1 MNYLLNLLLFIG
13 KFTSGKELSSAP
25 LIFDPPSLVLHNF
38 SPSKFFIWGKCHGCL
53 YNRDLTP
60 VLLGQVEFWVVF
72 VFFFFNIYI
81 HPYFLKPC
89 AHREHRNLSVTK
101 QLSLRSD
108 RIRHPKIYHHP
119 KINSFGIKII
129 LG

>member
-13 KFTSGKELSSAP
+13 KFISGKELSSAP
-25 LIFDPPSLVLHNF
+25 LTFDSPSLVLHNF
-38 SPSKFFIWGKCHGCL
+38 SPSELFIWEKCHGCL
-53 YNRDLTP
+53 YSRDLTR
-60 VLLGQVEFWVVF
+60 VLLGQVELLV
-72 VFFFFNIYI
+72 VFFFLIYI

-89 AHREHRNLSVTK
+89 AHREHRNLSVIK

-119 KINSFGIKII
+119 KINHFGIKII